1 MFSIILSVKF
11 ENVSLMIYTHCVY
24 TLHTLSIQ
32 NLLYTHLCVYTHP
45 IYTHFLPILVLIYSF
60 IIILL
65 FIIIYLLIY
74 YILLLLF
81 FKSNIKT
88 ILKDLNRE
96 IMSLYQRNNLLYEY
110 FNRNI
115 CYGGVN

>member
-1 MFSIILSVKF
+1 MFSIISSVKF

-24 TLHTLSIQ
+24 TLHTLSIK

-45 IYTHFLPILVLIYSF
+45 LYTHFLPILVLIYTF

-81 FKSNIKT
+81 IKT
-88 ILKDLNRE
+88 ILKNLNYE
-96 IMSLYQRNNLLYEY
+96 IMSPYQRNNLFYEY
-110 FNRNI
+110 FGWKN